1 MKPAGKQIKKKN
13 LVVSSYFTTKLRYL
27 CMLRVNSVVKVSRV
41 YSESCSDV
49 IRAEAVI
56 SQNDQHTEKR
66 IAQLKI
72 W

>member
-1 MKPAGKQIKKKN
+1 
-13 LVVSSYFTTKLRYL
+13 
-27 CMLRVNSVVKVSRV
+27 MLRVNSVVKVSRV

-56 SQNDQHTEKR
+56 SQNDKHTEKR
-66 IAQLKI
+66 IARLKI